1 MKYNRTEIAESIGYS
16 TIIDDKFK
24 TCTISVRFLTML
36 DKNTAAAN
44 SLAVSELSSTNSTYR
59 SIASMNEKLSS
70 LYGASLASSTRKRG
84 DVQVLSVGASW
95 ITNKYTFDG
104 EDVDGEMLS
113 IFHDCIFSPEAENG
127 AFGAETFEI
136 NKKDLLDRIDAEIN
150 DKRSYAL
157 ARAAEV
163 TFAGENAA
171 NSCYGTRESASDADP
186 KSVYEAYLNL
196 LRTAQIEI
204 LFVSP
209 EEKPEAERI
218 FREGFAKLL
227 REPKACTFRSKSPVK
242 AEVAE
247 SSDTFDVRQCKMVLS
262 FKTDTEDRFG
272 LKMMSVMLG
281 EIPVSKLFMNVREK
295 LSLCYY
301 CACRTQFIKGAF
313 IIDSGVEKANI
324 EKAKTEIMHQ
334 IEDMQNG
341 NFTDEDIENA
351 ILALENGLRS
361 VGDTPG
367 AYIGWYFECFCSG
380 ELLTPQQQAEKYR
393 EVTRERIIAAA
404 KSLRPD
410 SVYLMLG
417 KEAE

>member
-1 MKYNRTEIAESIGYS
+1 MKYNRTEIAENIGYS
-16 TIIDDKFK
+16 TIIDKKFK

-59 SIASMNEKLSS
+59 TIASMNEKLSA

-95 ITNKYTFDG
+95 ITNKYTFDS

-113 IFHDCIFSPEAENG
+113 VFRDCIFSPETEDG
-127 AFGAETFEI
+127 AFGADTFTI
-136 NKKDLLDRIDAEIN
+136 NQKDLLDRIDAEIN

-163 TFAGENAA
+163 AFRGENAA
-171 NSCYGTRESASDADP
+171 NSCYGTKESAGAVTASSA
-186 KSVYEAYLNL
+186 YEAYLRL

-204 LFVSP
+204 FFVSP

-218 FREGFAKLL
+218 FRDGFAQIT
-227 REPKACTFRSKSPVK
+227 REPEPCTFRSKSPVK
-242 AEVAE
+242 TEVAE

-262 FKTDTEDRFG
+262 YKTDTEDRFG

-281 EIPVSKLFMNVREK
+281 ELPVSKLFMNVREK

-301 CACRTQFIKGAF
+301 CTCRSNFSKGAF
-313 IIDSGVEKANI
+313 MIDCGVEKDNI
-324 EKAKTEIMHQ
+324 EKAKAEIQRQ
-334 IEDMQNG
+334 IEDMCSG

-351 ILALENGLRS
+351 VLALTNGLRS
-361 VGDTPG
+361 VGDTPWS
-367 AYIGWYFECFCSG
+367 YIGWCFEGFCGG
-380 ELLTPQQQAEKYR
+380 ELLTPQQMDERYR

-410 SVYLMLG
+410 SVYIMFG

>member
-1 MKYNRTEIAESIGYS
+1 MKYNRTEIAENIGYS

-36 DKNTAAAN
+36 NKDTAAAN

-59 SIASMNEKLSS
+59 SIAAMNEKLSS
-70 LYGASLASSTRKRG
+70 LYGASLASTTRKRG

-95 ITNKYTFDG
+95 VTNKYTFDG

-127 AFGAETFEI
+127 AFGAETFGI
-136 NKKDLLDRIDAEIN
+136 NKRDLLDRIDAEIN

-157 ARAAEV
+157 ARAAELA
-163 TFAGENAA
+163 FAGENAA
-171 NSCYGTRESASDADP
+171 NSCYGTRESAGAVTPVSA
-186 KSVYEAYLNL
+186 YEAYRNL
-196 LRTAQIEI
+196 LSSAQIEI

-218 FREGFAKLL
+218 FREGFAKLP
-227 REPKACTFRSKSPVK
+227 RTPMPCTFRSKSPVK
-242 AEVAE
+242 AEPAE
-247 SSDTFDVRQCKMVLS
+247 SSDSFDVRQSKMVLT
-262 FKTDTEDRFG
+262 FKTDTDDKFG

-301 CACRTQFIKGAF
+301 CTCRSQFVKGAF
-313 IIDSGVEKANI
+313 IIDSGIERANI
-324 EKAKTEIMHQ
+324 EKAKAEIMNQ
-334 IEDMQNG
+334 IEDMRNG
-341 NFTDEDIENA
+341 NFTDEDIDNA
-351 ILALENGLRS
+351 VLALVNGLRS
-361 VGDTPG
+361 IGDTPLS
-367 AYIGWYFECFCSG
+367 YVGWYFECFCSG
-380 ELLTPQQQAEKYR
+380 ELLTPQQQADRYR